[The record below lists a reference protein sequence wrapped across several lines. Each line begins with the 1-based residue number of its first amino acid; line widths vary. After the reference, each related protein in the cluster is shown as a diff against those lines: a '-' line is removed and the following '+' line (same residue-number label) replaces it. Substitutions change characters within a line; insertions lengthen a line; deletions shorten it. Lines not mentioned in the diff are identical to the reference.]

1 MNLSRNSEKK
11 LRRTIIH
18 IFSGIIIMLLIIF
31 YEQAILLLFFIF
43 IVGIILSV
51 ISFSVRIPVI
61 CYFLD
66 SCELERNQKFP
77 GKSALFMLAGSLLV
91 AKFLPPNIALASIAI
106 LTFADPVSHYASNF
120 SKTKYKSRFLNK
132 EKNII
137 GTILAMIT
145 AFISSSIFISWEYAL
160 PASIIAILAETI
172 ILKLGDEYIDDN
184 LLVPLVAGLTA
195 YLVSIL

>member
-66 SCELERNQKFP
+66 SCELERNKKFP
-77 GKSALFMLAGSLLV
+77 GKSALFMLAGSLIV

-106 LTFADPVSHYASNF
+106 LTFADPVCGF
-120 SKTKYKSRFLNK
+120 SFCPP
-132 EKNII
+132 E
-137 GTILAMIT
+137 
-145 AFISSSIFISWEYAL
+145 
-160 PASIIAILAETI
+160 
-172 ILKLGDEYIDDN
+172 
-184 LLVPLVAGLTA
+184 
-195 YLVSIL
+195 